1 MQSLRKRIPR
11 WHRAAADRHFH
22 DAEIAMSYRCTVCG
36 ELHDDLPDLGS
47 DRPDGWWGIP
57 AEERSRR
64 VVLTADTCVID
75 DEDYYIRGVI
85 EIPIHG
91 QTNRFGFGAWV
102 SQKRENFLQYVNNPN
117 SANIGPFFG
126 WLCTR
131 ISYYEEETLH
141 LKSRAHFR
149 GGGLRPSIE
158 LEPTDNPLAIDQRNG
173 IELAKA
179 WEIVHFFMPPTKST
193 VEHPGE
199 AGSGNLDQH
208 VQMSDPLVS
217 AAQEDMKTDADDWPF
232 DQPPNCAVITL
243 WPILNGLEPI
253 RHVTHDSDDHG
264 WQFLGLGDAEI
275 ETSAVV
281 SLRHIVEKDPSVRD
295 LADLPPGWHAWR
307 GSIAEP
313 WIREPKPLDEDG

>member
-1 MQSLRKRIPR
+1 
-11 WHRAAADRHFH
+11 
-22 DAEIAMSYRCTVCG
+22 MSYRCTVCG

-149 GGGLRPSIE
+149 GGGAWPLIDRAFRADGQSLGGSAPLPQRDRTGQGVGNRALLHAADQVDGRTPRRSWLR
-158 LEPTDNPLAIDQRNG
+158 
-173 IELAKA
+173 
-179 WEIVHFFMPPTKST
+179 
-193 VEHPGE
+193 
-199 AGSGNLDQH
+199 
-208 VQMSDPLVS
+208 
-217 AAQEDMKTDADDWPF
+217 
-232 DQPPNCAVITL
+232 
-243 WPILNGLEPI
+243 
-253 RHVTHDSDDHG
+253 
-264 WQFLGLGDAEI
+264 
-275 ETSAVV
+275 
-281 SLRHIVEKDPSVRD
+281 
-295 LADLPPGWHAWR
+295 
-307 GSIAEP
+307 
-313 WIREPKPLDEDG
+313 